1 MANFATEEDVRLR
14 FQLNDETQVPP
25 ALVEACIAAAH
36 EEIMLRLDPLFGVEP
51 PQSALAVGETLLAV
65 AHVFRA
71 LAGKDAADQR
81 QLTIGGQHL
90 DAGRRFDALIE
101 TAALTEEKAWYV
113 LEPFM
118 KRRPAVALA
127 DATGTVPVFGEA

>member
-1 MANFATEEDVRLR
+1 MAKFATEEDVRQR

-25 ALVEACIAAAH
+25 ALVEVCIAAAH
-36 EEIMLRLDPLFGVEP
+36 DEILLRLDPLFSVEP
-51 PQSALAVGETLLAV
+51 PQSALAVGETLLAG

-90 DAGRRFDALIE
+90 EAGRRFDALIE

-113 LEPFM
+113 LEPFL
-118 KRRPAVALA
+118 KPRPAIAPA
-127 DATGTVPVFGEA
+127 DTTDTVPVLGEA

>member
-14 FQLNDETQVPP
+14 FQLNDETQAPA
-25 ALVEACIAAAH
+25 ALVEACITVAH
-36 EEIMLRLDPLFGVEP
+36 EEIILRLDPLFSVEP
-51 PQSALAVGETLLAV
+51 PAGPLAVGEALLSG

-81 QLTIGGQHL
+81 QLTIGGQRL
-90 DAGRRFDALIE
+90 DAGSRFDALIE
-101 TAALTEEKAWYV
+101 MAALTEEKAWYV

-118 KRRPAVALA
+118 KRRDAIAPAGTT
-127 DATGTVPVFGEA
+127 DTVPVLGEA